1 MFYGDTEVTQVQDA
15 QNPTLIERLQTGDEL
30 AAAELVSAYRARIY
44 QLALRYVR
52 NHEDA
57 EEVAQDVLVKVW
69 RSVGSFRGDA
79 ALTSWIYRITF
90 NASISHLRR
99 MRARRVGRLAS
110 LDLASHEGDGRP
122 VYDEIADSG
131 ELADERLMRSQV
143 RERLASAVRDLPPL
157 YRAPVVLRDIRGL
170 STEEASVALKVKSQT
185 LKSRLHRGRIIL
197 RVRLSGLMEAP
208 VFEGA
213 SQAA

>member
-1 MFYGDTEVTQVQDA
+1 MPNAE
-15 QNPTLIERLQTGDEL
+15 NHLLIEQLQSGNEL
-30 AAAELVSAYRARIY
+30 AAAELAATYRARIY
-44 QLALRYVR
+44 QLALRYVK

-57 EEVAQDVLVKVW
+57 EEVAQDVLMKIY

-99 MRARRVGRLAS
+99 MRARRVGRLLS
-110 LDLASHEGDGRP
+110 LDLDRRESDIHAPHEA
-122 VYDEIADSG
+122 IADSG
-131 ELADERLMRSQV
+131 EPIDERLVRSQL
-143 RERLASAVRDLPPL
+143 RRQLASAVRQLPPL

-170 STEEASVALKVKSQT
+170 STEEASAALNVKSQT
-185 LKSRLHRGRIIL
+185 LKSRLHRGRMIL
-197 RVRLSGLMEAP
+197 RERLGELVAGQA
-208 VFEGA
+208 FEA